1 MRKFNPGYSPQVI
14 AVPVSKLTRR
24 NLDKAIKKLATYFN
38 VENDLEQVAR
48 IAEYYGYSLATT
60 DRFVFVIEDGS
71 EFSDIAVEHAT
82 ILELAIREEKDP
94 RTVVIL

>member
-1 MRKFNPGYSPQVI
+1 MRKFNPGYSPQVV

-24 NLDKAIKKLATYFN
+24 NLDQAIKKLSRYFS

-48 IAEYYGYSLATT
+48 VGEYYGYSLATT
-60 DRFVFVIEDGS
+60 DRFVFLIEDGS

-82 ILELAIREEKDP
+82 ILELAIREERDS
-94 RTVVIL
+94 RAVVIL